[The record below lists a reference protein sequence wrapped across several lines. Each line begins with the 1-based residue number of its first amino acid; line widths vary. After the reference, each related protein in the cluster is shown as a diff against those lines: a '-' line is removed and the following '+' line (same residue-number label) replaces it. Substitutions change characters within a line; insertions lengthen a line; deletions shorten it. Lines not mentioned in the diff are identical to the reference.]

1 MLLTMDGLR
10 DLLLLL
16 EPSLHGDFI
25 VYQPFRNNY
34 FDWLTRR
41 LLRWL
46 YLKTDLENQKRE
58 EEVVSATR
66 IPLSKRL
73 FLYTIFQPL
82 LPISP
87 SDPSRPPS

>member
-46 YLKTDLENQKRE
+46 YLKTDLENEKRE
-58 EEVVSATR
+58 EELVSAKR
-66 IPLSKRL
+66 IPLI
-73 FLYTIFQPL
+73 YTPRSLHHF
-82 LPISP
+82 ST
-87 SDPSRPPS
+87 SFANFTF